1 MRILIFFILISLPF
15 IGSAQM
21 TANGVLVATD
31 ASHAN
36 TDTDITFTGGNLL
49 TVTQLKIAT
58 GSTIIGHLTATATLD
73 FPSTAAGTCEIL
85 TITLTGAVDG
95 DIVMLG
101 IPNGSIPD
109 PEYIYPTAWVSSANT
124 ISVKGCN
131 IQTVTSLDPASGTFR
146 ASVIRY

>member
-1 MRILIFFILISLPF
+1 MRILIFFILISVPF

-58 GSTIIGHLTATATLD
+58 GATITGYLSGSGTLD
-73 FPSTAAGTCEIL
+73 FDLTSADTQDLTF
-85 TITLTGAVDG
+85 TITGAADG
-95 DIVMLG
+95 DKIILG
-101 IPNGSIPD
+101 IPGGAFVAGVSFT
-109 PEYIYPTAWVSSANT
+109 YAVTAANT
-124 ISVKGCN
+124 V
-131 IQTVTSLDPASGTFR
+131 TVRCSCLAPLCGANPASGTFKG
-146 ASVIRY
+146 SVIKD